1 MKISIIVPIYNAE
14 QYLKKCISSVMSQ
27 TYSNWELILIN
38 DGSTDGSS
46 NIINMM
52 AETDDRIIA
61 IHQENMGPGKTR
73 NRGIE
78 RATGEYIVFL
88 DSDDFLDKDY
98 LGLLVEKAERNDIVF
113 IDVNQITTEGRVL
126 AKEKMSKYKKWSKE
140 RILRSQMTGKIPW
153 GGVRKAV
160 SIKLLR
166 DNNIGFTTHS
176 VGEEALY
183 SFCILYAA
191 ETIGF
196 LDEKPVYFYVNHE
209 NSQSKLRAIDPLGNV
224 VMFLREYL
232 QQQNLYLKFADT
244 VNAFNLTATI
254 ISLDR
259 IAQMYKGKEM
269 VHKAEDRI
277 MQFKASYDNNV
288 GLDFRNM
295 SYKAKIFAPFLKF
308 GIYRPVIL
316 ASNLRKCMFGI

>member
-38 DGSTDGSS
+38 DGSTDRSS
-46 NIINMM
+46 NIINMV

-98 LGLLVEKAERNDIVF
+98 LALLVEKAERNDIVF
-113 IDVNQITTEGRVL
+113 IDVNQITTEGRIL

-176 VGEEALY
+176 VGE
-183 SFCILYAA
+183 
-191 ETIGF
+191 G
-196 LDEKPVYFYVNHE
+196 
-209 NSQSKLRAIDPLGNV
+209 G
-224 VMFLREYL
+224 
-232 QQQNLYLKFADT
+232 
-244 VNAFNLTATI
+244 I
-254 ISLDR
+254 I
-259 IAQMYKGKEM
+259 
-269 VHKAEDRI
+269 
-277 MQFKASYDNNV
+277 
-288 GLDFRNM
+288 
-295 SYKAKIFAPFLKF
+295 
-308 GIYRPVIL
+308 
-316 ASNLRKCMFGI
+316 